1 MGAGKGSAPWLELG
15 DVAHDKGEQAGC
27 GPEVHGSTVDSFQAL
42 SDWTL
47 LFAFTAM
54 MIIPF
59 VLVAW
64 LMS

>member
-1 MGAGKGSAPWLELG
+1 MVGKGSGPWREVG
-15 DVAHDKGEQAGC
+15 DGALDNCEQSGC
-27 GPEVHGSTVDSFQAL
+27 STEADGFTVISSQAL

-47 LFAFTAM
+47 LFAFTAI

>member
-1 MGAGKGSAPWLELG
+1 MGVGKGSGPWLEVG
-15 DVAHDKGEQAGC
+15 DGALDNCEQSGC
-27 GPEVHGSTVDSFQAL
+27 SPEVDGSSVVSSQAL

-47 LFAFTAM
+47 LIAFAAM

>member
-1 MGAGKGSAPWLELG
+1 MGVGNGSTPWLEVG
-15 DVAHDKGEQAGC
+15 DGTLDKGEHPGC
-27 GPEVHGSTVDSFQAL
+27 RPEADGSSVASSRAL

-47 LFAFTAM
+47 LFAFTAV

>member
-15 DVAHDKGEQAGC
+15 DVAHDNGDQAGC
-27 GPEVHGSTVDSFQAL
+27 GPEEHGSTLASFQAL

-54 MIIPF
+54 MSIPF

>member
-1 MGAGKGSAPWLELG
+1 MRAGETSAPWLEVGHGAL
-15 DVAHDKGEQAGC
+15 DK
-27 GPEVHGSTVDSFQAL
+27 EVQSGRSRDETGASDGSSQAL

-47 LFAFTAM
+47 LFAFAAM